1 MKINDAVVGVAL
13 IALAIAILVHIQAYP
28 LIPGQKYGPALF
40 PGLIAVGLHRPRQPA
55 ARPARRQRRASRS
68 SRSRPWM
75 RVAWRWSTNFL
86 AGLRGARVLHR
97 RRRRRSA
104 SFPTASLMSRRAVPE
119 AAACARWRAL
129 VTAVVATLVIHL
141 LFYKLLRVPLPW
153 GVLERF
159 AW

>member
-1 MKINDAVVGVAL
+1 MRINDAVVGVVL

-40 PGLIAVGLHRPRQPA
+40 PGLIAVGLIATGSMLVVRGVKAGFPLVRLAPWLRSPA
-55 ARPARRQRRASRS
+55 L
-68 SRSRPWM
+68 
-75 RVAWRWSTNFL
+75 VTNFL
-86 AGLRGARVLHR
+86 LVCAALAFYIVAAGPLGFIPTGVVILVVLFLKFGVGAR
-97 RRRRRSA
+97 
-104 SFPTASLMSRRAVPE
+104 
-119 AAACARWRAL
+119 RAL